1 MIHTDTQSLAP
12 VIANFKEKAGPRS
25 SGRLAGLCGFD
36 GFIDTFIRME
46 MPDTMA
52 EFGPKVAA
60 AAGIA
65 ASYSVRHEGDK
76 FGGNGPLFASALH
89 ALWDGGIDVTYIGA
103 MGGDE
108 VLPIYREALEGRTKR
123 LVTLAEPAHSDCLEF
138 RDGKVMLSDLR
149 SCGEITLERLLER
162 AGAASLDTELRDSRF
177 IAAVNWGK
185 LVRVGE
191 IWSYL
196 ASRLEELGRPRKEVV
211 FFMDLAEF
219 EHRPEADVNG
229 LIERLGPITRQCRTV
244 LSFNLKEGWHMA
256 AHLGRDFHGKKDSG
270 AILELCQFLRAR
282 IDVDRIVVHP
292 NDGAAAADENDGVYL
307 PAPFCREPLI
317 STGAGD
323 NFGAGCLSGMLL
335 GLDAAGAL
343 LTGNASSG
351 FFVRAGRTGSFL
363 ELERLIDSWA
373 AGTLS
378 DRMPAVSG

>member
-1 MIHTDTQSLAP
+1 MIHTDPQSLAP
-12 VIANFKEKAGPRS
+12 VIADFKAKAGSPS
-25 SGRLAGLCGFD
+25 PGALSGLCGFD

-46 MPDTMA
+46 TPDTMA
-52 EFGPKVAA
+52 AFGPKVAA

-89 ALWDGGIDVTYIGA
+89 GLWAGGIDVTYIGA
-103 MGGDE
+103 MGRDE
-108 VLPIYREALEGRTKR
+108 VLPIYREALAGKTKR

-149 SCGEITLERLLER
+149 SCAEITLDRLLER
-162 AGAASLDTELRDSRF
+162 AGVAAVDAELRDARF

-185 LVRVGE
+185 LVNVGE

-196 ASRLEELGRPRKEVV
+196 ARRLETLGRPAKEVV

-219 EHRPEADVNG
+219 EHRPEADVAG
-229 LIERLGPITRQCRTV
+229 LLARLAPVTRQCRTV
-244 LSFNLKEGWHMA
+244 LSFNLKEGWQMA
-256 AHLGRDFHGKKDSG
+256 AHLGGDFHGKKQPE
-270 AILELCQFLRAR
+270 AVLELCQFLRAR
-282 IDVDRIVVHP
+282 IEVDRIVVHP
-292 NDGAAAADENDGVYL
+292 NDGAAAADADTAVYL

-323 NFGAGCLSGMLL
+323 NFGAGCLSGVLL
-335 GLDAAGAL
+335 GLDAAGTL

-351 FFVRAGRTGSFL
+351 FFVRAGRTGSFV
-363 ELERLIDSWA
+363 ELAGMLDAWTAGRLGERL
-373 AGTLS
+373 
-378 DRMPAVSG
+378 